1 MAADAGA
8 DLALV
13 FSRNHEEALAA
24 SGRSKIP
31 LVCVQ
36 SRGNRDG
43 RPLYSEARMTEMGYV
58 ACVDAILYL
67 AVTGFSR
74 RRGVPGR
81 PPDGLRF
88 FRRRRG
94 RGSKDPDGRS
104 GEAGSA

>member
-13 FSRNHEEALAA
+13 FSRNQEEASPLPGGPRFPWCA
-24 SGRSKIP
+24 SRAGAT
-31 LVCVQ
+31 
-36 SRGNRDG
+36 GTG
-43 RPLYSEARMTEMGYV
+43 GLYSEARMAEMSYV

-67 AVTGFSR
+67 AVLGFSR
-74 RRGVPGR
+74 RRGMPGR

-88 FRRRRG
+88 FRRRR